1 MERGLGFQK
10 IVPWG
15 FSLLILL
22 SGWCYAAEAP
32 QSSFSQGAIAQMVA
46 PIALYPDPLLSQ
58 VLMASTYPIEVVS
71 AARWLQENP
80 NLKGQALE
88 DALQQQNWDPSVK
101 SLTEVPDVLNMMNEK
116 LDMTVNLG
124 NAFLDQQNQVLDAIQ
139 SLRAKAKAAG
149 SLNSGKE
156 QVVNTDSSYITIAPT
171 DPDTLYVPI
180 YDPNVVYGSW
190 PYPDDLPYSYYPSGY
205 TLAPGVGSAFKD
217 GLSVGNALWG
227 TFNWGDHNLGINPN
241 RYDAFNHANIN
252 DSHWNHDPAHR
263 EGLPYH
269 NADSQRRYGQSQM
282 QAIQSREAF
291 RGHSQERLDAEQG
304 PSQVSRLEESEHR
317 SNAFEGIKQGDQVR
331 QFSDR
336 GASSLG
342 GGGERAFRPEGGRG
356 GGGGGFHGGGG
367 RR

>member
-1 MERGLGFQK
+1 MERGLGFQR

-22 SGWCYAAEAP
+22 SGWCYAIDAP
-32 QSSFSQGAIAQMVA
+32 QSSFSQEAIAQMVA

-71 AARWLQENP
+71 AARWLQENS

-101 SLTEVPDVLNMMNEK
+101 SLTEVPDILNMMNEK
-116 LDMTVNLG
+116 LDMTINLG

-139 SLRAKAKAAG
+139 SLRARAKAAG
-149 SLNSGKE
+149 YLNSGKE
-156 QVVNTDSSYITIAPT
+156 QVIDTDSNYITIALT

-190 PYPDDLPYSYYPSGY
+190 PYPDDLPYSYYPLGY
-205 TLAPGVGSAFKD
+205 TLGSGLAFAG
-217 GLSVGNALWG
+217 GLFVGNVLWG
-227 TFNWGDHNLGINPN
+227 TFDWRDHSLGINLD
-241 RYDAFNHANIN
+241 RYNAFNHANIN
-252 DSHWNHDPAHR
+252 NARWDHDPAHR
-263 EGLPYH
+263 EGVLYH
-269 NADSQRRYGQSQM
+269 NADSQRKYGQSQM

-291 RGHSQERLDAEQG
+291 RGHSQELLDPRQH
-304 PSQVSRLEESEHR
+304 PSQVSRREESQYR
-317 SNAFEGIKQGDQVR
+317 SNAFEGIKQGEQVR

-336 GASSLG
+336 GTSSLG
-342 GGGERAFRPEGGRG
+342 RGDERAFRHEGGRG
-356 GGGGGFHGGGG
+356 GGGGGFHGGG